1 MKDSGLNPFEAN
13 AGIFLHAID
22 KTREYTIKLKVQ
34 FEKVKLMSAFDS

>member
-1 MKDSGLNPFEAN
+1 MKDSGLNPFE